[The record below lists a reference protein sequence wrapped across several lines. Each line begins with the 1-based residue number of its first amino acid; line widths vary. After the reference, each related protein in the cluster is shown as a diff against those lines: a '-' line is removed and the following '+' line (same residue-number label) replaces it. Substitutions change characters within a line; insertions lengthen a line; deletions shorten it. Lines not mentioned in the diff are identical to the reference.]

1 MWVNGSLSHDS
12 FKSECKICRKVSV
25 FFFNY
30 TSRHVEFSTESLI
43 NRSLNYHTSWHEH
56 ISNAK
61 SKELFIDAIYK
72 WQSLMERTWDWDYI
86 FKLNNFLNSF
96 QQYVHMWVSLQPWTK
111 MESFSALHLLR
122 HRLWELC
129 ICWLVVCFTL
139 FPCLVQICFHALYA
153 GNCCWATSGRSLLLL
168 PLELQWRQIANSIFF
183 IFFYQRLQKTYN
195 YGLKS

>member
-30 TSRHVEFSTESLI
+30 TSRQVEFSTESLI

-139 FPCLVQICFHALYA
+139 FPCLVQICFHATI
-153 GNCCWATSGRSLLLL
+153 CWKLLLSHI
-168 PLELQWRQIANSIFF
+168 RSITIAVTTGTSVTANCKQHIFYLF
-183 IFFYQRLQKTYN
+183 LSALAEN
-195 YGLKS
+195 L